1 MKGRIMTPNDLHI
14 FFSRYLHEQ
23 NLEALGTLYDENAM
37 FIPGKD
43 QKPIFGRENIKE
55 ALKPYLSSAGNVE
68 KISESIYENEDTAL
82 IKLEWRLT
90 TEEGKITEGTG
101 LGVAKRT
108 PEGKWV
114 YVIENPYG
122 V

>member
-1 MKGRIMTPNDLHI
+1 MNPNDLHI
-14 FFSRYLHEQ
+14 LFSQYLHEQ

-55 ALKPYLSSAGNVE
+55 ALKHYLVSPGNVE
-68 KISESIYENEDTAL
+68 KISESIYENGDTAL

-90 TEEGKITEGTG
+90 TEEGKTVEGTG
-101 LGVAKRT
+101 LGVAKRGSD
-108 PEGKWV
+108 GKWV